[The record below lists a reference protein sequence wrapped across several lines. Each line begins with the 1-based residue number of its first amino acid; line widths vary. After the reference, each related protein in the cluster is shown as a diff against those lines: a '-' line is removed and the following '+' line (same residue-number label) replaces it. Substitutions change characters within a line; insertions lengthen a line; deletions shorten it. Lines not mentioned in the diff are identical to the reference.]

1 MKITLKNKGRR
12 GGGGDEHIVITSL
25 DHHVILSS

>member
-12 GGGGDEHIVITSL
+12 GGGDEHIVITSL